1 MDQVTAAFLLENL
14 LDRVEQDAVSGK
26 WRLGTLS
33 SKEKA
38 ALELALVAL
47 GGVASGSSA
56 PSAPV
61 DHAPTLAEA
70 PSAAPVAHPVPVE
83 PVATPV
89 AATDPE
95 PSVAFELNL
104 QSLGISKPESPE
116 VTLCL
121 DFGTAMSKAF
131 GMKGEGKP
139 VELSLG
145 NRAGG
150 SGYPVDSSLF
160 ISDEGLIFFGP
171 QAVILGTNAAEAGR
185 TRFDSPKARLSMG
198 AQGEISKIKVGPE
211 INPIT
216 GTPLTEEDLITLYL
230 GYLTDLA
237 GAEMQAQG
245 YSRYTRRRFA
255 RPCWPEERNR
265 WAEPLLR
272 RMLARAQILADTFH
286 GRWQAGIPVGEANA
300 ALVKLRELAALPEYL
315 LAEGVPEPVAAAASL
330 MLRDEAQREMFL
342 VIDVGAGTTDF
353 GLFML
358 QHNPEKDVS
367 LARTIPGS
375 IEYLPQAGNRVDDL
389 LKFYVLDL
397 EGIDPATP
405 EGRHNLTFLQS
416 TIRQSKETLFR
427 DGIVEIPLAN
437 HTQVVVDLGTFR
449 ASERIKAFAKQMEQ
463 KLASVLAMV
472 GEGYLDL
479 MAQDDVYVVLT
490 GGGAG
495 LPMVLDLAKGVIEVK
510 GRKILRKPSATVP
523 AWIDEG
529 YPQMAPQY
537 PQLAVAIGGA
547 APDLP
552 TMGESFADFK
562 GLGSRTYV

>member
-1 MDQVTAAFLLENL
+1 MDQVTAALFLENM
-14 LDRVEQDAVSGK
+14 LDRIEQDPASGK
-26 WRLGTLS
+26 WRLGSIS

-38 ALELALVAL
+38 ALQLALVAL
-47 GGVASGSSA
+47 GGEPRA
-56 PSAPV
+56 PSAPATTGQPPPASSSAQPV
-61 DHAPTLAEA
+61 APQA
-70 PSAAPVAHPVPVE
+70 PAIAVASVVMSIAAP
-83 PVATPV
+83 
-89 AATDPE
+89 DPA
-95 PSVAFELNL
+95 PSVAVVLNL
-104 QSLGISKPESPE
+104 QSLEISRPESPE

-131 GMKGEGKP
+131 GMMSDGNP

-171 QAVILGTNAAEAGR
+171 QAVALGANAAEAGR

-211 INPIT
+211 VNPII

-237 GAEMQAQG
+237 ASELQAQG
-245 YSRYTRRRFA
+245 HSRYTRRRFA

-286 GRWQAGIPVGEANA
+286 DLWRAGIPVVRAKA
-300 ALVKLRELAALPEYL
+300 ALVKLRELAALPDYL

-358 QHNPEKDVS
+358 QHNPVKEVS

-389 LKFYVLDL
+389 LKSYVLDL

-405 EGRHNLTFLQS
+405 EGQHNRAFLQGS
-416 TIRQSKETLFR
+416 IRLSKETLFR

-437 HTQVVVDLGTFR
+437 HTQVVVELDAFL
-449 ASERIKAFAKQMEQ
+449 ASERVKAFAKQMEQ
-463 KLASVLAMV
+463 KLMGVLAMV

-479 MAQDDVYVVLT
+479 MAQDNLNVVLT

-495 LPMVLDLAKGVIEVK
+495 LPMVLDLAKGVIDVK
-510 GRKILRKPSATVP
+510 GRKILRKPTATVP
-523 AWIDEG
+523 AWIDER

-562 GLGSRTYV
+562 GIGSKTYI